1 MSTDVAGTTQF
12 FFCALEGQE
21 HCLLQE
27 KYLVVPAY
35 KSYCLPSRAGK
46 GKWAADSWITPCVLL
61 AWCSIPNDFLPMDY
75 SLVCTYLLKQTV
87 NLSPG
92 CWMESVVIL
101 NSALPVGKWSGKAIS
116 EHKFYWRAEGVH
128 IGIYQIMAKKRVL
141 DPIAALKEGLLC
153 VCV

>member
-1 MSTDVAGTTQF
+1 MWQAPHNF
-12 FFCALEGQE
+12 FSVLWRDRSIAC
-21 HCLLQE
+21 CKKNILLF
-27 KYLVVPAY
+27 LPINLH
-35 KSYCLPSRAGK
+35 CLPSRAGK

-101 NSALPVGKWSGKAIS
+101 NSALPLGKWSGKAIS